1 MDKTLYSS
9 IHESQIYHSL
19 FQNLSCPAGKHQVLK
34 QIDQRNNDS
43 SQIMDW
49 TANMYCRCIKK
60 FDHKDISPENNLIQ

>member
-19 FQNLSCPAGKHQVLK
+19 FQNLSCPAQKHQVLK

-49 TANMYCRCIKK
+49 TAIMYCHCIKK